1 VDWKAVALTFRLAA
15 WTTAILAVVGLPL
28 AWWLASS
35 RFRGKAFFEALV
47 ALPLVLPPTVLGF
60 YLLTAMS
67 PRGSAGRL
75 FETVTGH
82 RLAFSFGGILLASI
96 LYNAPFAIRPFAAA
110 FSAVDRRL
118 VEASKCL
125 GESSV
130 MTFLRVTLPLGWAGV
145 VTGLVLTFAH
155 TVGEFGVVLMVGGN
169 IPGVTR
175 TLSISIYDDVQAL
188 DYASAGKSALALVLF
203 SVAVLVL
210 TSALSRR
217 AAFRE

>member
-1 VDWKAVALTFRLAA
+1 VDWTAVALTFRLAA

-35 RFRGKAFFEALV
+35 RFRGKAVFEALV

-67 PRGSAGRL
+67 PRSAPGRL
-75 FETVTGH
+75 WESATGH
-82 RLAFSFGGILLASI
+82 RLAFSFGGILLASV

-118 VEASKCL
+118 VEASRCL
-125 GESSV
+125 GESGP

-155 TVGEFGVVLMVGGN
+155 TVGEFGVVLMVGGS
-169 IPGVTR
+169 IPGITR
-175 TLSISIYDDVQAL
+175 TLSVSIYDDVQAL
-188 DYASAGKSALALVLF
+188 DYARAGASALALVLF
-203 SVAVLVL
+203 SFAVLAVTSVL
-210 TSALSRR
+210 ARR
-217 AAFRE
+217 AAWRE